1 MRPRRGKG
9 HEFVQ
14 DVKDGLSDT
23 ALQEKY
29 KMSRES
35 LFRYKAAAYDILAG
49 RKAKSAKQKR
59 AINGRQFLNDIKS
72 GMDNKSL
79 MVKYDIGDRQLQYL
93 FGRVISLGLTTPI
106 ELALWLERKTPQV
119 SRFRNS
125 RWVLNWKTRV
135 LVLSIILAVVAG
147 ALFLT
152 NRAESPKQASLEDV
166 LREAEIGGY
175 RLISIDELRK
185 KYEKHSH
192 DLLLLDTR
200 QDWEFRSGHI
210 RGAANFPIEP
220 TWWSRWQKKGALE
233 STLGTDKNR
242 FIVFY

>member
-1 MRPRRGKG
+1 MRLRRGKG

-14 DVKDGLSDT
+14 DVEAGLSDT

-29 KMSRES
+29 KMSRAN

-49 RKAKSAKQKR
+49 RKAESTKPRR

-72 GMDNKSL
+72 GMNNKSL
-79 MVKYDIGDRQLQYL
+79 MVKYDIRDRQLQYL
-93 FGRVISLGLTTPI
+93 FGRVISTGLTTPI
-106 ELALWLERKTPQV
+106 ELAGWLDRKTPYV
-119 SRFRNS
+119 SRFQNS
-125 RWVLNWKTRV
+125 RWAMSWKTRV
-135 LVLSIILAVVAG
+135 LVLSIILVVVAG
-147 ALFLT
+147 AISLT
-152 NRAESPKQASLEDV
+152 NRTESPKQASLEDV
-166 LREAEIGGY
+166 LGEAQNGGY

-192 DLLLLDTR
+192 DFLLVDTR

-210 RGAANFPIEP
+210 RGAANFPMEP
-220 TWWSRWQKKGALE
+220 TRWSRWQKRGALE
-233 STLGTDKNR
+233 SALGADKNR